1 MNNNSTTNDRNDLQN
16 ETYQQD
22 ISYAANDPSNVTGRE
37 SSRNRSHSETLPSHT
52 TETVH
57 RYSHAFP
64 LIKEYPDEILH
75 QTIFVDKVIEVP
87 QTITVLKPVYKKE
100 IRELIREV
108 PKIIERTIDRVVEVP
123 DTKNIY
129 PYFNNALQSCKTPV
143 SVKKGTDASSNIPSG
158 NNMCTCNTSPEES
171 NAGMHPQ
178 CYATFPSQPLMNEPN
193 TTCSLP
199 IAYGS
204 SKLESPS
211 SAYQPPVCY
220 TYASPQHTPNLPKP
234 IYPECIPVTN
244 MVPECSGTSTV
255 LPYYTPTFPS
265 ASSYP
270 TVVYPGTQPPM
281 MAMTPCQPC
290 TLIKPPTLAVPTRIQ
305 QPVIPCPGF
314 PFSSSIQLRN
324 DTSGAKL
331 YKPKKPS
338 MCCFTKP
345 FLERQNLRKRNT
357 DSQFFILKSS
367 PFNTS
372 FQMNR
377 QTNNTYPRTM
387 TYAYPYSLQGTTIY
401 SSPVTAPFPFPM

>member
-1 MNNNSTTNDRNDLQN
+1 
-16 ETYQQD
+16 
-22 ISYAANDPSNVTGRE
+22 
-37 SSRNRSHSETLPSHT
+37 
-52 TETVH
+52 
-57 RYSHAFP
+57 
-64 LIKEYPDEILH
+64 
-75 QTIFVDKVIEVP
+75 
-87 QTITVLKPVYKKE
+87 
-100 IRELIREV
+100 
-108 PKIIERTIDRVVEVP
+108 
-123 DTKNIY
+123 
-129 PYFNNALQSCKTPV
+129 
-143 SVKKGTDASSNIPSG
+143 
-158 NNMCTCNTSPEES
+158 MCTCNTSPEES

-290 TLIKPPTLAVPTRIQ
+290 TLVYDSHILLSVPLSLSVFKY
-305 QPVIPCPGF
+305 QPFVFIGILYVID
-314 PFSSSIQLRN
+314 Q
-324 DTSGAKL
+324 TS
-331 YKPKKPS
+331 
-338 MCCFTKP
+338 
-345 FLERQNLRKRNT
+345 
-357 DSQFFILKSS
+357 
-367 PFNTS
+367 NTS
-372 FQMNR
+372 CSN
-377 QTNNTYPRTM
+377 
-387 TYAYPYSLQGTTIY
+387 AYSAT
-401 SSPVTAPFPFPM
+401 SDPMSWVSFFFFFSTSYIMK